1 MVSPVVTARLG
12 KLWTSDRGVA
22 GNEVLFRQVNERVVA
37 GGRRPAETFEIVCE
51 CANTDCMEHLW
62 VTTELYERARRE
74 PTDFL
79 LKPGH
84 AKLEFET
91 VIEGHEEFELV
102 RKIGATASVER
113 QLGRRS

>member
-1 MVSPVVTARLG
+1 MDERPRRRWERGSVSAG
-12 KLWTSDRGVA
+12 KRTRRRW
-22 GNEVLFRQVNERVVA
+22 RQA
-37 GGRRPAETFEIVCE
+37 TAETFEIVCE

-102 RKIGATASVER
+102 RKIGATASVAR

>member
-1 MVSPVVTARLG
+1 MDERTR
-12 KLWTSDRGVA
+12 RVA
-22 GNEVLFRQVNERVVA
+22 ENEALFRQVNERVV
-37 GGRRPAETFEIVCE
+37 GRERRPAETFEIVCE
-51 CANTDCMEHLW
+51 CADTQCMEHLR
-62 VTTELYERARRE
+62 VTTEVYERTRSE

-102 RKIGATASVER
+102 RKIGATASVAR